1 MEEEYLEEI
10 RRRGKKSKVYE
21 EHQLVGLLLAEILE
35 DEGHKSLYM
44 KLAKV
49 HEPDFLFKLAKS
61 VAERKR
67 VKKKGA
73 YFMRI
78 FTQMSK
84 KK

>member
-10 RRRGKKSKVYE
+10 KRRGKESRVYE

-35 DEGHKSLYM
+35 DEEHKSLYM
-44 KLAKV
+44 KLAKE
-49 HEPDFLFKLAKS
+49 HETDFLFKLAKS

-78 FTQMSK
+78 LTQIGK

>member
-10 RRRGKKSKVYE
+10 RRRGKKSKVYK

-35 DEGHKSLYM
+35 DEEHKSLYM
-44 KLAKV
+44 RLAKE
-49 HEPDFLFKLAKS
+49 HEADFLFKLAKS

-78 FTQMSK
+78 LTQMSK
-84 KK
+84 K